1 MAFGKSTKNSAGKS
15 APKIDEGKLGQ
26 MIRDRAYYIWESK
39 GKPKGQDLSIWVQAE
54 KEIRAKSK

>member
-1 MAFGKSTKNSAGKS
+1 MAFGKSTKNTTGKS
-15 APKIDEGKLGQ
+15 APRSVEGKISQ

-39 GKPKGQDLSIWVQAE
+39 GKPKGQDLPIWIQAE